1 MSIPATRPLR
11 LWEVD
16 TARGVAVAAMVFFHL
31 MWDLQ
36 YLGLS
41 AVDVFSTPW
50 QIFARGIGS
59 SFAFLMGLSLV
70 LVGARL
76 GHRGALWRYAL
87 RRGATI
93 FGLGMLVTLVTYFA
107 LGDQFVRFG
116 ILHLLG
122 VMLVIATPFV
132 ALPVWR
138 TLTSGLLMIVLGAL
152 ITGQTIQDPWLLWL
166 GIPSAGLAMADYYPL
181 LPWGGA
187 ALLGVACGRVC
198 YPGGRRWLA
207 LPEQGDLAPIK
218 GLSFLGRHSLLIY
231 LLHQPVLLG
240 ALFAFQAVRS
250 AAGAT

>member
-1 MSIPATRPLR
+1 MSIPATRPSR

-16 TARGVAVAAMVFFHL
+16 TARGVAVAAMVYFHL

-41 AVDVFSTPW
+41 TVNVFSTPW
-50 QIFARGIGS
+50 QIFARGIGTT
-59 SFAFLMGLSLV
+59 FTFLLGLSLW
-70 LVGARL
+70 LVATRL
-76 GHRGALWRYAL
+76 TPLSLWRYAV
-87 RRGATI
+87 RRSITLV
-93 FGLGMLVTLVTYFA
+93 GLGLLVTLGTRLFV
-107 LGDQFVRFG
+107 GDAYVRFG

-122 VMLVIATPFV
+122 SMMVLCLPFIRAPLWLTCVIGIVMIA
-132 ALPVWR
+132 
-138 TLTSGLLMIVLGAL
+138 LGAYL
-152 ITGQTIQDPWLLWL
+152 TTLRAPFPWLVTL
-166 GIPSAGLAMADYYPL
+166 GVAQAGVDMVDYYPL

-240 ALFAFQAVRS
+240 TLLAFQAVRS